1 MKLDLGGKTVVV
13 VGAGCTGFA
22 LSRYLRGRYAEV
34 ILSDK
39 NPAEKIEGLA
49 ALSDLGVQF
58 DLGGHTLEVFENAD
72 LIVISPGV
80 PLTIPCLEA
89 AMARGIPVM
98 GEVEFAFQELSAPL
112 VAITGTNGKSTTTSL
127 IGEAFKR
134 WGKRTFVGGNLG
146 IPLIEA
152 AEMDHWAW
160 LVAEVS
166 SFQLE
171 VLNDFRPRYAVL
183 LNITEDHLDRYPG
196 MEEYV
201 AAKANIFSNM
211 SEEDTAV
218 LNADDSRVMEIA
230 GAIRARKVFFSSRS
244 DLPQGMC
251 LHGDT
256 IVWRDGEAEEK
267 FPIRELKLK
276 GMHNLENVMAAL
288 IPPLLEG
295 CPARTAWQAV
305 CDFPGLEH
313 RMKLVRELNG
323 VKWYNDSKGTNVG
336 SVVKSLAGLSAP
348 VTLIAG
354 GKDKGGDYT
363 PLCSPV
369 REKVAQLLLI
379 GQAAERMR
387 EVLGDL
393 TNTRILDSLEE
404 AVRMAHALTDPGG
417 SVLLS
422 PACSSFDMFANFE
435 ERGRIFSELVLGLH
449 EGPGVVNHGSA

>member
-1 MKLDLGGKTVVV
+1 MVV

-39 NPAEKIEGLA
+39 NLADQIEGLA
-49 ALSDLGVQF
+49 SLSALGIQF
-58 DLGGHTLEVFENAD
+58 DLGGHTREVFENAD

-89 AMARGIPVM
+89 AMACGIPVM
-98 GEVEFAFQELSAPL
+98 GEIEFAFQELSAPL

-127 IGEAFKR
+127 MGEVFKR

-171 VLNDFRPRYAVL
+171 VLNDFRPRYGVL
-183 LNITEDHLDRYPG
+183 LNITEDHLDRYPA
-196 MEEYV
+196 MDAYV
-201 AAKANIFSNM
+201 AAKANLFSNM
-211 SEEDTAV
+211 SAEDTAV

-230 GAIRARKVFFSSRS
+230 GAVRARKVLFSSRS
-244 DLPQGMC
+244 GLPQGMC
-251 LHGDT
+251 LDGET

-267 FPIRELKLK
+267 FPISELKLK

-336 SVVKSLAGLSAP
+336 SVVKSLAGLAAP

-363 PLCSPV
+363 PLCGPV

-393 TNTRILDSLEE
+393 TRTRVLDSLEE

-449 EGPGVVNHGSA
+449 EGPGVVNHGPA